1 MTETEARN
9 KLDRLCAHYI
19 HDHSW
24 QLAVQNRV
32 QAASLAY
39 MRGST
44 DSFRQNMQQAIQLA
58 QEHGLIRLEIDTRIR
73 RFTYMLLLDHSGQIL
88 DELRG
93 ELDCELGPT
102 GAELTGSLSAQL
114 ERRSADALAACDA
127 LAANLG
133 EPAPSFL
140 AALQLARQ
148 QAEAFSLVHRQG
160 EFQEALG
167 LIANNQAVPLT
178 VIQQV
183 HDIAAGVRSEIALIC
198 QSLRIELLLLAADFR
213 NKLGDADTA
222 EDVLMKAEQLSEELP
237 EKCCRVHLNWA
248 DHCDRLG
255 NQQFAISHA
264 RKAVKAS
271 EQIEL
276 GALKTE
282 ASNKLNQLLA
292 RSQEMPG
299 GPFPTLETNT
309 TDQVMRGVDAA
320 HQALLAHRFED
331 SLKQANAV
339 LGRASS
345 PGLRRAVL
353 RERAIALFELERF
366 TEAEADWDE
375 CIALLSAEL
384 SADSAVAAGELDS
397 RTKEEED
404 LYLMK
409 AWLPAKVGRVEAAWQ
424 AAEEGRSRRLKR
436 EIIAARNS
444 SGCHFDE
451 ASFGAIRG
459 WLHAEHA
466 AMLTLATTHW
476 GTLVLTAGPN
486 DTQPQAQFLD
496 QFTGQ
501 ELRRLLDSEQEL
513 GSEAWTSTIF
523 GAIPGLSSGLIH
535 PLLPRLRE
543 ITKQAK
549 VLFIIPDWLLFNA
562 PFAALQLDGS
572 SNGPIFMDLCPLAVI
587 PSATILLWCASR
599 RGLGASRNCL
609 AVAGLDF
616 HSHLDQI
623 SSVPWPTP
631 PFQLRAPD
639 ATAAAVATQAPHYT
653 VLYFSCHGTVSSE
666 SRDVLESSQ
675 LELAGRS
682 RLTARDVSTWK
693 LCADLVFLN
702 ACQSGRFR
710 PVARSEVNGFLRA
723 FLLGGARSLIAP
735 LTHVDPRLAG
745 DLAEEFFRAWLT
757 GGSKAN
763 ALHTAQIVIRKK
775 YPDRLDWAA
784 YCLFGDFT

>member
-1 MTETEARN
+1 MTETEALN

-19 HDHSW
+19 QEHSW

-39 MRGST
+39 AGGST
-44 DSFRQNMQQAIQLA
+44 NSFRQNMQQAIQLA
-58 QEHGLIRLEIDTRIR
+58 QEHGLIRLEIDTRIH
-73 RFTYMLLLDHSGQIL
+73 RFTYLLLLDHSGQIL
-88 DELRG
+88 DELRR

-102 GAELTGSLSAQL
+102 GVALTGSLSEQL
-114 ERRSADALAACDA
+114 ERRSDDSLAACDA
-127 LAANLG
+127 LAANPG
-133 EPAPSFL
+133 EPLPSFL

-148 QAEAFSLVHRQG
+148 QAEAFALVRRHG
-160 EFQEALG
+160 EFQEALDF
-167 LIANNQAVPLT
+167 IANNQAVPPS
-178 VIQQV
+178 VIEQV

-198 QSLRIELLLLAADFR
+198 LSLRIELLLLAADFR
-213 NKLGDADTA
+213 SKLGDAETA
-222 EDVLMKAEQLSEELP
+222 EDVFVTAEQMSQAVP
-237 EKCCRVHLNWA
+237 EKCCRVHLSWA
-248 DHCDRLG
+248 DLCDRRG
-255 NQQFAISHA
+255 NQQLAISHA
-264 RKAVKAS
+264 RKAVEAS
-271 EQIEL
+271 GQIGL

-299 GPFPTLETNT
+299 DPFPTLETNA
-309 TDQVMRGVDAA
+309 TDQVMRGIDTA

-331 SLKQANAV
+331 SLKLANAV

-345 PGLRRAVL
+345 PSLRRAVL
-353 RERAIALFELERF
+353 RERAIALYELERF
-366 TEAEADWDE
+366 NEAEADWDE
-375 CIALLSAEL
+375 CIVLLSAEL
-384 SADSAVAAGELDS
+384 SADNALAAGQLDS
-397 RTKEEED
+397 RTMEEEN

-409 AWLPAKVGRVEAAWQ
+409 AWLRAKCGRVEEAWQ
-424 AAEEGRSRRLKR
+424 IAEAGRSRRLKR
-436 EIIAARNS
+436 EIIAAKYF
-444 SGCHFDE
+444 SGVHLDE
-451 ASFGAIRG
+451 ASFGAIRK

-501 ELRRLLDSEQEL
+501 ELRRLLESEQEL
-513 GSEAWTSTIF
+513 ESEAWTSTIF

-543 ITKQAK
+543 ITQQAK

-572 SNGPIFMDLCPLAVI
+572 SNGPILMDLCPLAVI

-599 RGLGASRNCL
+599 RDPASSRNCL

-616 HSHLDQI
+616 QSHLDQI
-623 SSVPWPTP
+623 ASAPWPRP

-639 ATAAAVATQAPHYT
+639 ATVASVAAQAPQYT

-666 SRDVLESSQ
+666 SRDILESSQ
-675 LELAGRS
+675 LELGGRP
-682 RLTARDVSTWK
+682 RLTAREVSTWK

-710 PVARSEVNGFLRA
+710 LEARSEVNGFLRA
-723 FLLGGARSLIAP
+723 FLIGGARSIIAP

-745 DLAEEFFRAWLT
+745 DLAEEFFRAWLA
-757 GGSKAN
+757 GGSKAK
-763 ALHTAQIVIRKK
+763 ALNTAQIVIRKK

-784 YCLFGDFT
+784 YCLVGDFT